1 MLGVLIGLIL
11 GAAAGFVSGII
22 IIIKRKTMAYE
33 VWIPLLALCVLA
45 TIVCTSAALCISSVF
60 AVEAFY

>member
-33 VWIPLLALCVLA
+33 VWIPLLVLCVLA
-45 TIVCTSAALCISSVF
+45 TIVCTSVALCISSVF

>member
-1 MLGVLIGLIL
+1 MLGILVGLIL
-11 GAAAGFVSGII
+11 GAVVGSISGVI